1 MLVSKKKI
9 MKKNIFK
16 TIMFLFLI
24 ITFSCDDEEFVTEN
38 PETFLTV
45 DNIFT
50 SGTQV
55 EQLILTLYQQD
66 RNLFSNINSDSGRVM
81 YGQGTDVLTVPT
93 FRENTN
99 FSDYNTQ
106 VTPLAGRLSTIY
118 AELYQQI
125 SRANLAISL
134 AEGGEIPFE
143 TEASRLSI
151 IAQAKFFRAKAH
163 GQAAEFFGKVAI
175 VDEPTET
182 ARFDFEQ
189 SERSEI
195 YQFAINDLEAALP
208 DLPVTTAE
216 AGRVVRGAAQHYLS
230 EFYLGLGIETGD
242 NAAFTQAIFYASE
255 VIDGGIYALMQNR
268 FGSRADETGKNVYWD
283 LFRLNNQ
290 NYTDGNTESIW
301 THQIDFD
308 AYIAGDDGSNNAGR
322 SFLPYPRFFM
332 PVWRAIPG
340 VIGEDEYVGGRGV
353 AFVRPT
359 ELTENILWDPNI
371 SDGDI
376 RADESNIRRTVL
388 YNDPDYE
395 GGSLVGT
402 EVSDEDLEAANIG
415 LADGAYYPIFE
426 KFTTDQF
433 QGLDQGEDR
442 SNLFRDRYIIR
453 LPETILLR
461 AEAYLRSGNS
471 QAAADDINL
480 IRDRAQCTVRATA
493 AMVDIDFILDER
505 ARELFGEE
513 NRWGTLLRMG
523 GTVASDRLRA
533 NFRYDY
539 QRASLTFD
547 FNTFPIPQSVIDR
560 NSAVLWEQ
568 NPGWQGR

>member
-1 MLVSKKKI
+1 MLVSNHKKQI
-9 MKKNIFK
+9 MKKNLIIK
-16 TIMFLFLI
+16 IMFLSLI
-24 ITFSCDDEEFVTEN
+24 LTAFSCDDEEFVTEN

-50 SGTQV
+50 SGAQV

-66 RNLFSNINSDSGRVM
+66 RNLFSNINSSQGRIM
-81 YGQGTDVLTVPT
+81 NGQGTDVLTVPA

-99 FSDYNTQ
+99 FSNYNTV
-106 VTPLAGRLSTIY
+106 VTPGAGRLANLY

-125 SRANLAISL
+125 SRANLALSLTEREDIS
-134 AEGGEIPFE
+134 FDS
-143 TEASRLSI
+143 EASRLSV

-163 GQAAEFFGKVAI
+163 GQAAEFFGRVAI
-175 VDEPTET
+175 VDEATTT

-195 YQFAINDLEAALP
+195 YQFAIDDLESILQ
-208 DLPVTTAE
+208 DLPVTTVE
-216 AGRVVRGAAQHYLS
+216 SGRVVRGAAQHFLS

-242 NAAFTQAIFYASE
+242 NAAYTKAIEYASD
-255 VIDGGIYALMQNR
+255 VIDGGTYSLMTDR
-268 FGSRADETGKNVYWD
+268 FGSRAGEAGRNVYWD

-290 NYTDGNTESIW
+290 DYASGNMESVW

-308 AYIAGDDGSNNAGR
+308 AFIAGDGGSR
-322 SFLPYPRFFM
+322 LPYPRFHM

-359 ELTENILWDPNI
+359 ELTENLIWDPSI

-376 RADESNIRRTVL
+376 RGDESNIRRTVI
-388 YNDPDYE
+388 YNDPADPRF
-395 GGSLVGT
+395 GT
-402 EVSDEDLEAANIG
+402 VATEAELDAANLG

-426 KFTTDQF
+426 KLTTDQF
-433 QGLDQGEDR
+433 QGLDQGENR

-461 AEAYLRSGNS
+461 AEAYFRSGNS
-471 QAAADDINL
+471 GAAADDINL
-480 IRDRAQCTVRATA
+480 IRNRAQCSILATA
-493 AMVDIDFILDER
+493 GDVSLDYILDER

-523 GTVASDRLRA
+523 GNVASDRIR
-533 NFRYDY
+533 RYGRFDFI
-539 QRASLTFD
+539 ATSLTFD

-560 NSAVLWEQ
+560 NSAVIWEQ